1 MLWRIPRIG
10 DKNFGWARLRW
21 ELGTI
26 EKVGPRQHINKVNI
40 LYCPMSPTMFKVPSV
55 DIKVVVDGSKYGL
68 GNRCHRWIYSESY
81 TKLMM
86 QLLYFRN
93 TSDPGR

>member
-21 ELGTI
+21 ELSTV
-26 EKVGPRQHINKVNI
+26 EKVSPRQHINKVNV
-40 LYCPMSPTMFKVPSV
+40 LYCPMSSTMLKVPSV

-68 GNRCHRWIYSESY
+68 RYGSYRWIYSESY
-81 TKLMM
+81 TKLVV
-86 QLLYFRN
+86 
-93 TSDPGR
+93 